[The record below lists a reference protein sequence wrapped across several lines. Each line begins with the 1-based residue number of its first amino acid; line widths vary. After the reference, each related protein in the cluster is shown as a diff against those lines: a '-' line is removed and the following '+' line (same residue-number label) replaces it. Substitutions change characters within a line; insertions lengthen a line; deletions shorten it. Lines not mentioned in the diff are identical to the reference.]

1 MLPETTRRPFEV
13 QLTLPVRPYDIDMLQ
28 IVHNRVYIRW
38 LEDLRMQVL
47 AEYLPLEPL
56 MDAGLSPLLLKT
68 CIEYKRP
75 VRLFDPLVGRMWMS
89 ALGRARY
96 TLQAEFL
103 VHDQLMASAEQTG
116 CFVELATGRPVP
128 IPQQVRD
135 RW

>member
-1 MLPETTRRPFEV
+1 MQELPIRPFEV
-13 QLTLPVRPYDIDMLQ
+13 SLSLPVRTYDIDMLS

-47 AEYLPLEPL
+47 AEYLPLQPL
-56 MDAGLSPLLLKT
+56 VEAGISPLLIKT

-75 VRLFDPLVGRMWMS
+75 VRLFDPLIGHMWMA

-96 TLQAEFL
+96 TLRAEFL
-103 VHDQLMASAEQTG
+103 VNGQLMATAEQTG

-128 IPQQVRD
+128 VPKQARD
-135 RW
+135 QW

>member
-1 MLPETTRRPFEV
+1 MPESTTRPFEV
-13 QLTLPVRPYDIDMLQ
+13 SLGLPVRTYDIDMLG

-47 AEYLPLEPL
+47 AEYLPLQPL
-56 MDAGLSPLLLKT
+56 VEAGISPLLVKT

-75 VRLFDPLVGRMWMS
+75 VRLFDPLVGHMWMA

-96 TLQAEFL
+96 TLRAEFL
-103 VHDQLMASAEQTG
+103 VNGQLMASAEQTG

-128 IPQQVRD
+128 VPKQARD
-135 RW
+135 QW

>member
-1 MLPETTRRPFEV
+1 MLG
-13 QLTLPVRPYDIDMLQ
+13 

-47 AEYLPLEPL
+47 EDYLPLQPL
-56 MDAGLSPLLLKT
+56 MEAGISPLLVKT

-75 VRLFDPLVGRMWMS
+75 VRLFDPLVGHMWMA

-96 TLQAEFL
+96 TLRAEFL
-103 VHDQLMASAEQTG
+103 VNGQLMASAEQTG

-128 IPQQVRD
+128 VPKQARD
-135 RW
+135 QW